1 MFVYFF
7 RIHITPR
14 KGRKNTDFLLLI
26 SFYSKHVVLSTHP
39 SFKECFKTQVLA
51 KILMTNSS
59 HIQPTQE
66 PQIVSQL
73 CSTVVDVLY
82 YVVIVVVSL
91 FMVSDS
97 FLLPML
103 LSGLHDPGFEFRLL
117 ALPTVGTILSTSRG
131 NIALNVIMN
140 FTYLL

>member
-1 MFVYFF
+1 MC
-7 RIHITPR
+7 
-14 KGRKNTDFLLLI
+14 L
-26 SFYSKHVVLSTHP
+26 
-39 SFKECFKTQVLA
+39 
-51 KILMTNSS
+51 
-59 HIQPTQE
+59 
-66 PQIVSQL
+66 
-73 CSTVVDVLY
+73 LY